1 MEEGQVSLDLFGIA
15 WRLGATLFFVFLN
28 GFFVAAEFA
37 LVKVRHSRI
46 RKLVEEGSRR
56 AKVADHLLSH
66 LDRYLS
72 ACQLGITLASL
83 ALGALGEPAV
93 ARLLVAGA
101 GVFGL
106 VLDAT
111 DPVFRIVAFGL
122 AFLLI
127 TILHMTVGE
136 QAPKIWA
143 LQRAEKTALQTALPL
158 RAFALFFRPLVTVV
172 NSISNGILRSVGV
185 SLEHGVESTHSAE
198 EIRSILSVSARAG
211 HISERQREIAENV
224 FRLIDLEVRHILVP
238 RVDVVFLSLQD
249 PPEENLRRIRESGH
263 SRFPLCEAGL
273 DTLVGFVHSKDV
285 LDRLLKGGE
294 IDLRHMARR
303 AVLVPDTQ
311 PLSELILDLQMKR
324 SHCAAVVDEHGTV
337 TGLAYLEDALEEIVG
352 PMGDEFDLPAAS
364 VHKLGKGQFEV
375 PGSMA
380 LPEASERFSL
390 NLEDAD
396 EDTIGGHIV
405 ALLGRLPRRGDQ
417 LTLGSYLVT
426 IQEVTRRRIGT
437 IRFELQPSGPVQQE
451 KRES

>member
-1 MEEGQVSLDLFGIA
+1 MEQGHVGLDLFGIA

-37 LVKVRHSRI
+37 LVKVRRSRI
-46 RKLVEEGSRR
+46 QKLVEEGRRR

-101 GVFGL
+101 GAFGL
-106 VLDAT
+106 VLDASE
-111 DPVFRIVAFGL
+111 PALRIVAFGL
-122 AFLLI
+122 AFLVI
-127 TILHMTVGE
+127 TILHMTLGE

-143 LQRAEKTALQTALPL
+143 LQRTEKTALHTAVPL
-158 RAFALFFRPLVTVV
+158 RAFAMFFRPLVTVV
-172 NSISNGILRSVGV
+172 NGISNAILKGVGV
-185 SLEHGVESTHSAE
+185 SLLHGVQSTHSAE
-198 EIRSILSVSARAG
+198 EIRSILSMSARAG
-211 HISERQREIAENV
+211 NISERQREIAENV
-224 FRLIDLEVRHILVP
+224 FKLIDLEVRHILVP
-238 RVDVVFLSLQD
+238 RVDVVFLSMQD
-249 PPEENLRRIRESGH
+249 SPEENLRKIGESGH

-273 DTLVGFVHSKDV
+273 DTLLGFVHSKDV
-285 LDRLLKGGE
+285 LDRLLGSKE
-294 IDLRHMARR
+294 IDLRDLARG
-303 AVLVPDTQ
+303 AVIVPDTQ
-311 PLSELILDLQMKR
+311 PLSELILELQKKR

-352 PMGDEFDLPAAS
+352 PMGDEFDLPAAG
-364 VHKLGKGQFEV
+364 VRKLGKGRFEV
-375 PGSMA
+375 PGGTA
-380 LPEASERFSL
+380 LPEAAERL
-390 NLEDAD
+390 GLDLDDAD

-426 IQEVTRRRIGT
+426 IQDVARRRIGT
-437 IRFELQPSGPVQQE
+437 ILFELQPGPAVPE
-451 KRES
+451 EGEES